1 MRTGPAHGHRGV
13 LGRPSAL
20 ERVVLDGGDVVE
32 IPLKER
38 HVGRGRHQSVVI
50 LAVSHRQGHLFR
62 TETNVLVRL
71 SLLLLSSCRFLSVL
85 SLLKRRHKAP
95 GWGYPATVVVAVG
108 RQTDGLLPRNT
119 STFLWQIR
127 TIFCAGRVD
136 RQLIRV
142 DKTTKRNVSH
152 AWIPNPQRDLSGGL
166 GRWTRNVH
174 DACRANSTRATSNN
188 AEQNRFSA
196 LAFRNI
202 YWVALHFASRTAL
215 CLSCATL
222 AQEWEL

>member
-1 MRTGPAHGHRGV
+1 MNGSGGGARVQQTVRTGPAHGHRGV

-62 TETNVLVRL
+62 LL
-71 SLLLLSSCRFLSVL
+71 LLLLSSCRFLSVL

-95 GWGYPATVVVAVG
+95 GWGYPATVVAAVG

-119 STFLWQIR
+119 STFL
-127 TIFCAGRVD
+127 
-136 RQLIRV
+136 
-142 DKTTKRNVSH
+142 RNV
-152 AWIPNPQRDLSGGL
+152 Q
-166 GRWTRNVH
+166 
-174 DACRANSTRATSNN
+174 
-188 AEQNRFSA
+188 
-196 LAFRNI
+196 
-202 YWVALHFASRTAL
+202 YFAQVVSIDN
-215 CLSCATL
+215 
-222 AQEWEL
+222 